1 MVRVTHR
8 RGRYYFYSGD
18 TRSGEPIARRDPRSG
33 LAPEP
38 LPASVEG
45 GRMNIFAFTYGGLL
59 TTDEFADDI
68 EVAPEEYRANYELRQ
83 DDQVVVTLIERND
96 ARPGKPAYWVT
107 DRIGTVAHADLE
119 RLIQRCVDREQVR
132 VRHLAEEDAA

>member
-1 MVRVTHR
+1 
-8 RGRYYFYSGD
+8 
-18 TRSGEPIARRDPRSG
+18 
-33 LAPEP
+33 
-38 LPASVEG
+38 
-45 GRMNIFAFTYGGLL
+45 MNTFAFTLGSCI
-59 TTDEFADDI
+59 TSDEFADDI
-68 EVAPEEYRANYELRQ
+68 EVAPEEYRAHYEIRLS
-83 DDQVVVTLIERND
+83 QVVVTLIERND

>member
-1 MVRVTHR
+1 
-8 RGRYYFYSGD
+8 
-18 TRSGEPIARRDPRSG
+18 
-33 LAPEP
+33 
-38 LPASVEG
+38 
-45 GRMNIFAFTYGGLL
+45 MNLFAFTYGGLL

-96 ARPGKPAYWVT
+96 ARPGKPAYWVK

-132 VRHLAEEDAA
+132 VRHLAEDAA